1 MKKALGYFMNWEDTG
16 IVLKYRTYS
25 EKQLIA
31 SVFTQQRGR
40 VDGMITRTKSSMPQ
54 PGDIVTVIQKA
65 RLEQHLGT
73 LKIETKQSHSS
84 LQFCDSTR
92 VYALKTMLEILG
104 SLLPEHHPYLNLW
117 NKVNETLQLFYDPLK
132 AIKAYCLFE
141 VLLIEE
147 LGFGLSLD
155 SCAVTGGTEK
165 LTHVS
170 PKTGCAVCYEAALP
184 YIDRLLTLPEF
195 LINKNCEPTEADF
208 VNSLLLSG
216 HFLVHHASHHKPL
229 PVARQELI
237 QKLRLG
243 G

>member
-54 PGDIVTVIQKA
+54 PGDFVAVYQKA

-73 LKIETKQSHSS
+73 LKLETKQSHSS
-84 LQFCDSTR
+84 LQFCDATR
-92 VYALKTMLEILG
+92 VYALQTMLEILG
-104 SLLPEHHPYLNLW
+104 ALLPENHPYPNLW
-117 NKVNETLQLFYDPLK
+117 EHVNNTIQLFYQPTE

-155 SCAVTGGTEK
+155 VCAVLGTKEN

-170 PKTGCAVCYEAALP
+170 PKTGCAVCYGAALP
-184 YIDRLLTLPEF
+184 YINRLLALPEF
-195 LINKNCEPTEADF
+195 LINKNCEPKPLDF
-208 VNSLLLSG
+208 VNSLLLTG
-216 HFLVHHASHHKPL
+216 HFLVHYASHNKPL
-229 PVARQELI
+229 PLARQELL
-237 QKLRLG
+237 QKLRIF
-243 G
+243 

>member
-1 MKKALGYFMNWEDTG
+1 MIFMNWEDTG

-40 VDGMITRTKSSMPQ
+40 VDGMITRTKSAMPQ
-54 PGDIVTVIQKA
+54 PGDLCSVYQKA

-73 LKIETKQSHSS
+73 FKLETKQSHSS
-84 LQFCDSTR
+84 LQFCDALR
-92 VYALKTMLEILG
+92 VYALKTMLEMLG

-117 NKVNETLQLFYDPLK
+117 NKANETLQLFYHPSE
-132 AIKAYCLFE
+132 AIKAYCFFE

-155 SCAVTGGTEK
+155 SCAVTKSLEN

-184 YIDRLLTLPEF
+184 YINRLLVLPDF
-195 LINKNCEPTEADF
+195 LINKNCAPTKLDF
-208 VNSLLLSG
+208 VNSLLLTG
-216 HFLVHHASHHKPL
+216 HFLVNHASHHKSL
-229 PVARQELI
+229 PIARQELM
-237 QKLRLG
+237 QKLRLI
-243 G
+243 